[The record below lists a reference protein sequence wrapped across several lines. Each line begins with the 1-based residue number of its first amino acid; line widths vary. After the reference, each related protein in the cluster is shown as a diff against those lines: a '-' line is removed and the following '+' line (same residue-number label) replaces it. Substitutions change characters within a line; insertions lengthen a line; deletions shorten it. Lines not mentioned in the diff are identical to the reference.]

1 MGGQKDDD
9 VVSRKVAKECRG
21 GWRCGRD
28 VVWKIDNLGAG
39 VRRLNSGSQSGP
51 REKAWNKGKKFPER
65 VEY

>member
-1 MGGQKDDD
+1 MEVWEG
-9 VVSRKVAKECRG
+9 C
-21 GWRCGRD
+21 
-28 VVWKIDNLGAG
+28 VWKIDNLGAG